1 MATAPAS
8 TSSAAPPLPL
18 GLNVRLSV
26 MMFLQYAIWGA
37 WLPLFYAFLT
47 ESPDRR
53 FSGADAGW
61 LFGVA
66 AIGAIIAP
74 FVAGQ
79 IADRYFST
87 EKFLGLSHLIGAVL
101 IWQLGSL
108 TSFPALLIF
117 GFFYSFIY
125 APTISLSNSLAFS
138 HLPDRDRDFG
148 RVRVWGTIGWIT
160 VGIGMGQW
168 LLRSHTPSEPNA
180 TEAAIRAAHVLGMAD
195 AFRLSAILGVILGVF
210 CFLFLPS
217 TPPQK
222 GESKFAA
229 GEALREIKRNP
240 LFTLF
245 LIAFPISCI
254 HQFYFVRTEGFLG
267 HLKVRSPMIDSIF
280 GVGGGPMTIG
290 QISEMIVLVF
300 MPFVVKRFSR
310 KTILSVGLL
319 AYVVRFA
326 IFAYLPSPAF
336 VVPALALH
344 GLCFGCFFF
353 LAFMIVDENTTSDV
367 RASAQSLFN
376 LIVLGLGVIVGNIAA
391 GQVDKFA
398 MLPDAAGTDYSVLFG
413 IPMWV
418 AIACLAALLA
428 FYPAASRRPNPR
440 FDAMP

>member
-1 MATAPAS
+1 MANPPAS
-8 TSSAAPPLPL
+8 TSTSLAAPPLPL

-26 MMFLQYAIWGA
+26 MMFFQYAIWGA
-37 WLPLFYAFLT
+37 WLPLFFAYLT
-47 ESPDRR
+47 ESPERK
-53 FSGADAGW
+53 FSGAEAGW

-66 AIGAIIAP
+66 ALGAIIAP

-79 IADRYFST
+79 IADRYFSV
-87 EKFLGLSHLIGAVL
+87 EKFLGLSHLLGAAL

-108 TSFPALLIF
+108 TSYRALLVF

-125 APTISLSNSLAFS
+125 APTISLTNALAFH

-148 RVRVWGTIGWIT
+148 RVRVWGTIGWIA

-168 LLRSHTPSEPNA
+168 LLRMHAPAEADASE
-180 TEAAIRAAHVLGMAD
+180 EVVRAAHVAGMAD
-195 AFRLSAILGVILGVF
+195 AFRLSAILGGILGVF

-222 GESKFAA
+222 GKSKFAA
-229 GEALREIKRNP
+229 GEALGEIRRNP
-240 LFTLF
+240 LLTLF

-267 HLKVRSPMIDSIF
+267 HLKVRSPVIDAIF

-300 MPFVVKRFSR
+300 MPLVVKRFSR
-310 KTILSVGLL
+310 KSILTVGLL
-319 AYVVRFA
+319 AYALRFA
-326 IFAYLPSPAF
+326 IFAYLPYPAF
-336 VVPALALH
+336 VVPGLALH

-367 RASAQSLFN
+367 RSSAQSLFN

-391 GQVDKFA
+391 GQVDKIAKSPGSTETDFT
-398 MLPDAAGTDYSVLFG
+398 MLFS

-418 AIACLAALLA
+418 AVFCLVALLL
-428 FYPAASRRPNPR
+428 FYPSSNSRSRKS
-440 FDAMP
+440 A